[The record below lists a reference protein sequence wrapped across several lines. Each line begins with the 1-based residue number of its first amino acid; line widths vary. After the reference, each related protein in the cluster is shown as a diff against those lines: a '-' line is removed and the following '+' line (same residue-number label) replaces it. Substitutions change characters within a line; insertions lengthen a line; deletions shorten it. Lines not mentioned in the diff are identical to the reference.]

1 MSPLATPARHAAHS
15 DMPSVAAQ
23 SPAARYDHTMFSF
36 DKILAVIVAVACLAL
51 LVRLLVGA
59 RRRQALDRAA
69 FGLWH
74 GLRRRV
80 LRLVHW
86 RSHRRS
92 AEKAAEEA
100 IRRARD
106 GVERKGNV
114 YTPKS
119 FNKPRKPH

>member
-1 MSPLATPARHAAHS
+1 MIA
-15 DMPSVAAQ
+15 
-23 SPAARYDHTMFSF
+23 F
-36 DKILAVIVAVACLAL
+36 DKFLAGIMAVVCLVL
-51 LVRLLVGA
+51 LVRLFVGA
-59 RRRQALDRAA
+59 RRRQKMDRLA

-80 LRLVHW
+80 MRVVHW
-86 RSHRRS
+86 RARRRS

-100 IRRARD
+100 IRRARH

>member
-1 MSPLATPARHAAHS
+1 
-15 DMPSVAAQ
+15 MPCPTAQ
-23 SPAARYDHTMFSF
+23 SPAARYDRTMLSF
-36 DKILAVIVAVACLAL
+36 DKLLACIVAVACLAL

-59 RRRQALDRAA
+59 RRRQQLDRSAA
-69 FGLWH
+69 RLWH
-74 GLRRRV
+74 TLRRHV

-86 RSHRRS
+86 RRHRRS
-92 AEKAAEEA
+92 AEKEAEEA
-100 IRRARD
+100 IRRARH

>member
-1 MSPLATPARHAAHS
+1 
-15 DMPSVAAQ
+15 
-23 SPAARYDHTMFSF
+23 MFAF
-36 DKILAVIVAVACLAL
+36 DKILALIVAVACLVL

-59 RRRQALDRAA
+59 RRRQKLDRVA
-69 FGLWH
+69 FGLWQ

-80 LRLVHW
+80 MRVVYW
-86 RSHRRS
+86 RQHRRS

-100 IRRARD
+100 IRRARH

>member
-1 MSPLATPARHAAHS
+1 
-15 DMPSVAAQ
+15 MPPRTAQ
-23 SPAARYDHTMFSF
+23 SPAPRYDGHMFAF
-36 DKILAVIVAVACLAL
+36 DKFLAL
-51 LVRLLVGA
+51 LTAVVCLVFLVRMAVGA
-59 RRRQALDRAA
+59 RRRHRLDRFA

-80 LRLVHW
+80 LRVAHW
-86 RSHRRS
+86 RKHRRS
-92 AEKAAEEA
+92 AEKAADEA
-100 IRRARD
+100 IRRARQG

>member
-1 MSPLATPARHAAHS
+1 
-15 DMPSVAAQ
+15 
-23 SPAARYDHTMFSF
+23 MFSF
-36 DKILAVIVAVACLAL
+36 DKFLALVIATICVLL
-51 LVRLLVGA
+51 LVRLLAGA
-59 RRRQALDRAA
+59 RRRQRIDQTASRW
-69 FGLWH
+69 WH
-74 GLRRRV
+74 GLRRRARH
-80 LRLVHW
+80 LAHW
-86 RSHRRS
+86 RQDRRS

>member
-1 MSPLATPARHAAHS
+1 MSGPVRISAP
-15 DMPSVAAQ
+15 AQ
-23 SPAARYDHTMFSF
+23 SPATRYDGGMFAF
-36 DKILAVIVAVACLAL
+36 DKFLAGTIAAICLLL

-59 RRRQALDRAA
+59 RRRQRLDRSAL
-69 FGLWH
+69 GLWH

-80 LRLVHW
+80 LGLVNS
-86 RSHRRS
+86 RKHRRS
-92 AEKAAEEA
+92 AEQAAQEA

>member
-1 MSPLATPARHAAHS
+1 MN
-15 DMPSVAAQ
+15 
-23 SPAARYDHTMFSF
+23 TMFSF
-36 DKILAVIVAVACLAL
+36 DKLLALIVAVACLVL
-51 LVRLLVGA
+51 LVRLVVGA
-59 RRRQALDRAA
+59 RRRQKLDRVA

-80 LRLVHW
+80 MRLVHW
-86 RSHRRS
+86 RQHRRS
-92 AEKAAEEA
+92 AAKAAEEA
-100 IRRARD
+100 IRRAQH

>member
-1 MSPLATPARHAAHS
+1 M
-15 DMPSVAAQ
+15 
-23 SPAARYDHTMFSF
+23 
-36 DKILAVIVAVACLAL
+36 
-51 LVRLLVGA
+51 
-59 RRRQALDRAA
+59 
-69 FGLWH
+69 
-74 GLRRRV
+74 

>member
-1 MSPLATPARHAAHS
+1 MA
-15 DMPSVAAQ
+15 
-23 SPAARYDHTMFSF
+23 TMFAF
-36 DKILAVIVAVACLAL
+36 DKFLAGVIAAICLVL

-59 RRRQALDRAA
+59 QRRQRLDRAA
-69 FGLWH
+69 SRLWH
-74 GLRRRV
+74 GLRRRA
-80 LRLVHW
+80 LQLAHGRK
-86 RSHRRS
+86 HRRS
-92 AEKAAEEA
+92 AEQAAQEA

>member
-1 MSPLATPARHAAHS
+1 
-15 DMPSVAAQ
+15 MPSVTAQ
-23 SPAARYDHTMFSF
+23 SPAARYDDTMFAF
-36 DKILAVIVAVACLAL
+36 DKFLTWTIAAACLVL
-51 LVRLLVGA
+51 LVRLFLGS
-59 RRRQALDRAA
+59 RRRQRLDAA
-69 FGLWH
+69 AKRLWH

-80 LRLVHW
+80 TRLVHW
-86 RSHRRS
+86 RKHRRS
-92 AEKAAEEA
+92 AEQAAQEA